1 MAENISIDRTSFPAD
16 GGTFTINITKDSPG
30 TWGVV
35 YVPQASWYS
44 VTEKTDVTPFLYTIE
59 VFVDRN
65 DTGSTREMNISVTI
79 DGLSELFTITQESEG
94 LVAAEIVAYSP
105 QGNISASGG
114 SLTIDI
120 YASNGI
126 DSQTT
131 AASDSAFCILASTQ
145 HGISS
150 GGYTCTRFVFTF
162 AENTG
167 TASRSATITFT
178 ATDGSNTATATLSKA
193 QAAPAVQSGSLAV
206 ANASATA
213 SATSASAVVTATD
226 MRTSTLAVTTTAFTF
241 VTSAYIQASGNT
253 IVLALTF
260 PANTA
265 TAARTENITISGTDN
280 YGNTLTATMVLTQAG
295 TNVTNTISAAWRSAQ
310 GYDGILD
317 YAGGREEALVT
328 FTGSW
333 SGDMALSYPALPSGV
348 TISTPAATIIRA
360 EYTGGNIEGTQ
371 IIPIT
376 ISRTGSDSVVYSA
389 TLSLTLQASG
399 VFPIWADTLGHITS
413 AEDFEDYELQENGRP
428 FYTGRAFAYPD
439 EDNISVNLSRVV
451 APYLTGYFKD
461 VEFFAAGAF
470 LGRFTFVR
478 DYSYNPEMDYSADQ
492 WLNRPINGRIP
503 SGVQLSASKWAAA
516 AGGTMRVTDESGS
529 VVVNET
535 MAKGLNVG
543 RWTSGNIGK
552 VYTLGDE
559 SYKVVNACQGAL
571 LRYVNAYGAEDFFL
585 VEGVAKKKD
594 TITRA
599 TYEKDAVALSADFES
614 TDYQNT
620 MAAEWTGTT
629 GWLTDAQSLRMRQL
643 VESVSVYMLDL
654 STGQEIP
661 VLMRDKALD
670 YKTFY
675 TNGRKLINYTL
686 TWTESQ
692 TKIRR

>member
-1 MAENISIDRTSFPAD
+1 M
-16 GGTFTINITKDSPG
+16 
-30 TWGVV
+30 WGLVS
-35 YVPQASWYS
+35 VPQASWYS
-44 VTEKTDVTPFLYTIE
+44 VTEMTNVTPFLYTIDVE
-59 VFVDRN
+59 VDENR
-65 DTGSTREMNISVTI
+65 TGNTRGMNISVTI
-79 DGLSELFTITQESEG
+79 DGMGELFTITQESEG
-94 LVAAEIVAYSP
+94 QVAAEIVAYSP

-114 SLTIDI
+114 SLTCDI

-126 DSQTT
+126 DARTT
-131 AASDSAFCILASTQ
+131 AASDSAFCTLASTQ

-213 SATSASAVVTATD
+213 SATSASAVVSATD

-317 YAGGREEALVT
+317 YTGGREEALVT

-376 ISRTGSDSVVYSA
+376 ISRTGSDSVAYSA

-461 VEFFAAGAF
+461 VDFFAAGAF

-675 TNGRKLINYTL
+675 TNGRKLVNYTL